1 MEGGDWLAAVHT
13 CTAMLFHCP
22 QLKPAAGGEV
32 SATEL
37 HTGKQLHFHALHSVR
52 ES

>member
-1 MEGGDWLAAVHT
+1 MEGDSQWREVTA
-13 CTAMLFHCP
+13 AMLLHCP

-37 HTGKQLHFHALHSVR
+37 HTGKQQLFHALHSVR